1 LPNFIGADQ
10 SDSHFSPKLGVV
22 VKLSDKVR
30 LFGNYA
36 TGFKAPEPGQI
47 NQFFENLAYGYTSLP
62 NPDLGPETS
71 ESWEGGIRLNSGGFS
86 LSGTAFK
93 ANFDDFI
100 SQEVVGGSFTPQDP
114 AQYQFINI
122 DQAEV
127 WGIEA
132 KAEYRA
138 TNGITGRLAMAYAKG
153 DQILPDGDTIPLAT
167 VDPFN
172 LVFGLGYRDPG
183 GNFGGEVILT
193 HHARKELDQTPTGYA
208 RPDAFTIL
216 DATAFVRIADMLTL
230 RAGVFNITD
239 EKYAYWSDVIGL
251 STISDAYTRPGRNTS
266 VSASF
271 RF

>member
-1 LPNFIGADQ
+1 MAGGEAIT
-10 SDSHFSPKLGVV
+10 FSEIEAWKA
-22 VKLSDKVR
+22 
-30 LFGNYA
+30 A
-36 TGFKAPEPGQI
+36 TGHT
-47 NQFFENLAYGYTSLP
+47 LS
-62 NPDLGPETS
+62 
-71 ESWEGGIRLNSGGFS
+71 SWEAKIVRR
-86 LSGTAFK
+86 LSGVYASEYL
-93 ANFDDFI
+93 AASEPNR
-100 SQEVVGGSFTPQDP
+100 PQP
-114 AQYQFINI
+114 FVST
-122 DQAEV
+122 E
-127 WGIEA
+127 
-132 KAEYRA
+132 R
-138 TNGITGRLAMAYAKG
+138 
-153 DQILPDGDTIPLAT
+153 LAT

-193 HHARKELDQTPTGYA
+193 HHARKEVDQTPAGYA

-251 STISDAYTRPGRNTS
+251 STITDAYTRPGRNAS